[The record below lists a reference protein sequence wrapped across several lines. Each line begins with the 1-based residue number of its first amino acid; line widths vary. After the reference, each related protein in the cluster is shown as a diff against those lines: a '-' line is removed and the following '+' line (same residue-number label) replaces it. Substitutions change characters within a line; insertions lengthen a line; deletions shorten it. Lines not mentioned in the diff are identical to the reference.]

1 MLQDLDMINND
12 EETMYD
18 ELQNHEIVTQDMITE
33 LTFKIL
39 QPRLE
44 FTKLEEEELKED
56 KMELEDQCKELK
68 TKIKTNTDRFDKKI
82 K

>member
-1 MLQDLDMINND
+1 
-12 EETMYD
+12 
-18 ELQNHEIVTQDMITE
+18 MITE
-33 LTFKIL
+33 LTFNIL

-56 KMELEDQCKELK
+56 KMELEEQCKELK